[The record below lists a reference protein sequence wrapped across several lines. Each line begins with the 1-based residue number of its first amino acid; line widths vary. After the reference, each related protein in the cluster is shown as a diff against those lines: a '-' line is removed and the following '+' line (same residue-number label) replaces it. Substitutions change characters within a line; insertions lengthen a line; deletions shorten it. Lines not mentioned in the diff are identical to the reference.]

1 MTLTYQIYP
10 SSVRGILSPPPSKS
24 HTLRSLLFASVAT
37 GESCISGLLDSPDA
51 HAMKQA
57 CMQLGAVM
65 LEESESQ
72 ISIRGI
78 GGRPQL
84 ARDVI
89 HSGNSG
95 QVLRFVSA
103 IASLSSGYTVITG
116 DESVRLQR
124 PIMPLME
131 GLRGLGGFCAANEDH
146 PPLIVRGP
154 LSPGVTSLDGAD
166 SQPVSALLIAGSL
179 LQGTTEIHVRNPGE
193 LPWVELTLSWLT
205 YLGVEWEN
213 ESYHRLRVHGRGG
226 FSGFSYTVP
235 ADFSS
240 LLYPVA
246 AAIVTRSMVSLENV
260 DCNDVQGDKQVLT
273 WLQEMGA
280 AIQIESEQR
289 RVTVLAGSQIRGREI
304 DVNPCIDAVP
314 LLAVL
319 ACFAKGKTRLYNA
332 AIARKKESDRLSAI
346 TLELRKMGA
355 QIFETEDALEITPAL
370 LHGAVVESHCDHR
383 IVMALSVAALAAYG
397 PSQVQGAEWVRKSY
411 PGFFADLESIG
422 VRMLKC

>member
-1 MTLTYQIYP
+1 MTLSYEIFP
-10 SSVRGILSPPPSKS
+10 SPVRGVLSPPSSKS
-24 HTLRSLLFASVAT
+24 HTLRSLLFASLAM

-57 CMQLGAVM
+57 CMQLGAVV
-65 LEESESQ
+65 LEENLSQ
-72 ISIRGI
+72 IRIRGI
-78 GGRPQL
+78 GGWPQF

-103 IASLSSGYTVITG
+103 VAALSSGYTVITG
-116 DESVRLQR
+116 DESVRMQR
-124 PIMPLME
+124 PIAPLME
-131 GLRGLGGFCAANEDH
+131 GLRGLGGFCAANEDR

-154 LSPGVTSLDGAD
+154 LRPGVTTLDGAD

-193 LPWVELTLSWLT
+193 LPWVGLTLAWLT

-226 FSGFSYTVP
+226 FSGFAYTVP

-246 AAIVTRSMVSLENV
+246 AAIVTRSTVSVENV
-260 DCNDVQGDKQVLT
+260 DCMDVQGDKLVLT

-280 AIQIESEQR
+280 AIQIEPRQR
-289 RVTVLAGSQIRGREI
+289 RVHVQAGSQLRGREI

-346 TLELRKMGA
+346 TVELRKMGA
-355 QIFETEDALEITPAL
+355 QISETEDTLEITPVPLRGAL
-370 LHGAVVESHCDHR
+370 LESHCDHR
-383 IVMALSVAALAAYG
+383 IVMALSIGALAAQG
-397 PSQVQGAEWVRKSY
+397 PSQVQGCEWVRKSY
-411 PGFFADLESIG
+411 PGFFSDLEALG
-422 VRMLKC
+422 VRMSTC

>member
-1 MTLTYQIYP
+1 
-10 SSVRGILSPPPSKS
+10 
-24 HTLRSLLFASVAT
+24 
-37 GESCISGLLDSPDA
+37 
-51 HAMKQA
+51 
-57 CMQLGAVM
+57 MQLGAVM
-65 LEESESQ
+65 LEESLSQ

-103 IASLSSGYTVITG
+103 VAALSSGYTVITG

-124 PIMPLME
+124 PIVPLME

-154 LSPGVTSLDGAD
+154 LRPGVTSLDGAD

-179 LQGTTEIHVRNPGE
+179 LQGTTEIHVRNSGE
-193 LPWVELTLSWLT
+193 LPWVGLTLSWLT

-246 AAIVTRSMVSLENV
+246 AAIVTRSTVSLENV
-260 DCNDVQGDKQVLT
+260 DCTDVQGDKLVLA

-280 AIQIESEQR
+280 AIQIESGQR
-289 RVTVLAGSQIRGREI
+289 RVTVLAGSQLRGREI

-319 ACFAKGKTRLYNA
+319 ACFAEGKTRLYNA

-370 LHGAVVESHCDHR
+370 LHGAVLESHCDHR
-383 IVMALSVAALAAYG
+383 IVMALSIAALAAHG

-411 PGFFADLESIG
+411 PGFFGDLESLG
-422 VRMLKC
+422 VRMSTC